1 MLKVF
6 TKHPPEK
13 LEYWRNYR
21 RENALKCRQQRS
33 EWRNAN
39 RPRIRLCARRSYY
52 RRLLR
57 EGNGD
62 AKHIQDIIAKLDT
75 AISDILAQEDQ

>member
-1 MLKVF
+1 M
-6 TKHPPEK
+6 
-13 LEYWRNYR
+13 
-21 RENALKCRQQRS
+21 QRS
-33 EWRNAN
+33 EWREAN

-62 AKHIQDIIAKLDT
+62 AKHIQEIIEKLDT
-75 AISDILAQEDQ
+75 AISNILASEQQ

>member
-1 MLKVF
+1 MLGVF
-6 TKHPPEK
+6 TKNPPTK
-13 LEYWRNYR
+13 LDYWRRYR
-21 RENALKCRQQRS
+21 RENAAKCNQQRS
-33 EWRNAN
+33 EWREAN

-62 AKHIQDIIAKLDT
+62 AKHIQEIIEKLDT
-75 AISDILAQEDQ
+75 AISNILASEHQ